1 MESQKI
7 HILLQKYFDAETTI
21 DEENELITY
30 FTSEEVDDDLKMYV
44 PMFSGMK
51 ELSADE
57 DPALGE
63 DLMNFILESEHKEKL
78 RYRWMWQIVTG
89 VAASVILV
97 MLAVN
102 FYSSQNQWKDT
113 FKDPKQAYSEASKTL
128 EFVAGKYNKG
138 LAQLKPIGKIESATD
153 PYQSGMKKL
162 NKGFEQM
169 KEVKK
174 LNQKFKKE

>member
-30 FTSEEVDDDLKMYV
+30 FTSGEVDENLKMYV

-51 ELSADE
+51 ELSVDE
-57 DPALGE
+57 DLDLGD
-63 DLMNFILESEHKEKL
+63 DLMNYILESEHTEKL

-89 VAASVILV
+89 VAASVILA

-113 FKDPKQAYSEASKTL
+113 FSDPKQAYSEASKTL

-138 LAQLKPIGKIESATD
+138 LAQLRPIGRIESATD
-153 PYQSGMKKL
+153 PYHSGMKKL
-162 NKGFEQM
+162 NKGFEQI
-169 KEVKK
+169 KK
-174 LNQKFKKE
+174 LNEKLKKE

>member
-1 MESQKI
+1 MESQRI
-7 HILLQKYFDAETTI
+7 HILLQKYFEAETTL

-30 FTSEEVDDDLKMYV
+30 FTSGEVDENLKTYV

-51 ELSADE
+51 ELSTDE
-57 DPALGE
+57 NTNLGD
-63 DLMNFILESEHKEKL
+63 DLMNYILESEHKEKL

-102 FYSSQNQWKDT
+102 FYGNQNHWDDT
-113 FKDPKQAYSEASKTL
+113 FNDPKQAYAEASKTL
-128 EFVAGKYNKG
+128 EFVASKYNKG
-138 LAQLKPIGKIESATD
+138 LAQLKPMERIENAADPLHSGISA
-153 PYQSGMKKL
+153 L

-169 KEVKK
+169 ESLNKK
-174 LNQKFKKE
+174 LKKE